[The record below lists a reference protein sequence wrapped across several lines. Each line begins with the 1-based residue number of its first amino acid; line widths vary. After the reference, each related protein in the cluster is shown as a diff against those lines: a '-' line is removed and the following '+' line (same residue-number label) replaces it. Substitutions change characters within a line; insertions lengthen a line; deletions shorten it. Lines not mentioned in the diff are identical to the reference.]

1 MQPYDMNAML
11 LDNIFRSSKCETV
24 LEE

>member
-24 LEE
+24 IKE

>member
-11 LDNIFRSSKCETV
+11 LGNILRSSKCETV